1 MTRNLK
7 YLLLLLVAVLCGFLL
22 GNCSKEPQLDEVE
35 GVKIKVKTD
44 TLKVVD
50 TLKFYTPKPVKVFKI
65 RHDTLRI
72 AVAGDTLAT
81 ALPIESKVYKDS
93 LYTAYVSGYN
103 AQLDSIYIR
112 SPTTYITTNT
122 ERIITR
128 NKRFNIG
135 FIGGFGLGLK
145 SKSFEPFVGVG
156 VSYSLK

>member
-1 MTRNLK
+1 MTRDLK
-7 YLLLLLVAVLCGFLL
+7 YLLLLLTAVLCGFLL
-22 GNCSKEPQLDEVE
+22 GNCGKDPRLDEVE
-35 GVKIKVKTD
+35 RVKIKVKTD

-72 AVAGDTLAT
+72 AIAGDTLAA

-93 LYTAYVSGYN
+93 SYTAYISGYN

-122 ERIITR
+122 EKIITR
-128 NKRFNIG
+128 NKCFNIG
-135 FIGGFGLGLK
+135 VIGGFGLGLK
-145 SKSFEPFVGVG
+145 SKAFEPFVGVG

>member
-1 MTRNLK
+1 MTRDLK
-7 YLLLLLVAVLCGFLL
+7 YLLLLLIAVLCGFLL

-35 GVKIKVKTD
+35 GVKIKMKTD

-93 LYTAYVSGYN
+93 LYTAYISGYS

-135 FIGGFGLGLK
+135 LVGGVGIGLK
-145 SKSFEPFVGVG
+145 SKSFEPFIGVG

>member
-1 MTRNLK
+1 MTRDLK
-7 YLLLLLVAVLCGFLL
+7 YIFLLLVAVLLGVFL
-22 GNCSKEPQLDEVE
+22 GNCGE
-35 GVKIKVKTD
+35 GDLPSPNETERVKVQTD
-44 TLKVVD
+44 TIRVVD
-50 TLKFYTPKPVKVFKI
+50 TLKVSLPKPIKVFKI
-65 RHDTLRI
+65 RHDTLKI

-93 LYTAYVSGYN
+93 SYTAYISGYN

-112 SPTTYITTNT
+112 APTTYITTNT
-122 ERIITR
+122 EKIITR

-135 FIGGFGLGLK
+135 VICGAGIGLK

>member
-7 YLLLLLVAVLCGFLL
+7 YLLLLLVAVLLGVFL
-22 GNCSKEPQLDEVE
+22 GNCGE
-35 GVKIKVKTD
+35 GDLPTPNETERVKIQTD
-44 TLKVVD
+44 TIRVVD

-65 RHDTLRI
+65 RHDTLKI

-93 LYTAYVSGYN
+93 SYTAYISGYN

-112 SPTTYITTNT
+112 APTTYITTNT
-122 ERIITR
+122 EKIITR

-135 FIGGFGLGLK
+135 VIGGFGLGLK

>member
-22 GNCSKEPQLDEVE
+22 GNCGKDPQLDEVE
-35 GVKIKVKTD
+35 RVKIKVKTD

-81 ALPIESKVYKDS
+81 ALPIERKVYKDS
-93 LYTAYVSGYN
+93 LYTAYISGYN
-103 AQLDSIYIR
+103 AQLDSITIR
-112 SPTTYITTNT
+112 NPTTYITTNT

-135 FIGGFGLGLK
+135 VIGGFGLGLK

>member
-7 YLLLLLVAVLCGFLL
+7 YLLLLLVAVICGFLL
-22 GNCSKEPQLDEVE
+22 GNCGKDPQLDEVE
-35 GVKIKVKTD
+35 RVKIKVKTD

-65 RHDTLRI
+65 RHDTLKI
-72 AVAGDTLAT
+72 AIAGDTLAT
-81 ALPIESKVYKDS
+81 AMPIESKVYKDS
-93 LYTAYVSGYN
+93 LYTVYISGYN
-103 AQLDSIYIR
+103 AQLDSLHVYN
-112 SPTTYITTNT
+112 TTKVITTNT

-135 FIGGFGLGLK
+135 VIGGFGLGLK

>member
-7 YLLLLLVAVLCGFLL
+7 YLLLLLIAVLCGFLL
-22 GNCSKEPQLDEVE
+22 GNCGKEPQLDEVE
-35 GVKIKVKTD
+35 RVKVKVKTD

-65 RHDTLRI
+65 RHDTLKI
-72 AVAGDTLAT
+72 AVAGDTLAA

-93 LYTAYVSGYN
+93 SYTAYISGYN

-112 SPTTYITTNT
+112 SPTTYITTNI
-122 ERIITR
+122 EKMITR

-135 FIGGFGLGLK
+135 VIGGFGLGLK
-145 SKSFEPFVGVG
+145 SKAFEPFVGVG

>member
-7 YLLLLLVAVLCGFLL
+7 YLLLLLVAVLLGVFL
-22 GNCSKEPQLDEVE
+22 GNCGEDDSPTPNETER
-35 GVKIKVKTD
+35 VKIQTD
-44 TLKVVD
+44 TIRAVD

-72 AVAGDTLAT
+72 AIAGDTLAT
-81 ALPIESKVYKDS
+81 ALPVESKVYKDS
-93 LYTAYVSGYN
+93 SYTAYISGYN
-103 AQLDSIYIR
+103 AQLDSLHVYN
-112 SPTTYITTNT
+112 STKVITTNT

-135 FIGGFGLGLK
+135 VIGGVGIGLK

>member
-7 YLLLLLVAVLCGFLL
+7 YLLFLLVAVICGFLL
-22 GNCSKEPQLDEVE
+22 GNCGKELQLDEVE
-35 GVKIKVKTD
+35 RVKIKVKTD

-72 AVAGDTLAT
+72 AVAGDTLAA
-81 ALPIESKVYKDS
+81 ALPIASKVYKDS
-93 LYTAYVSGYN
+93 LYTAYISGYN
-103 AQLDSIYIR
+103 AQLDSITIR

-122 ERIITR
+122 EKIITR

-135 FIGGFGLGLK
+135 VIGGFGLGLK

>member
-1 MTRNLK
+1 MTRDLK
-7 YLLLLLVAVLCGFLL
+7 YLLLLLVAILCGFLL
-22 GNCSKEPQLDEVE
+22 GNCGKAPQLDEVE
-35 GVKIKVKTD
+35 RVKIKVKTD

-72 AVAGDTLAT
+72 AIAGDTLAT

-93 LYTAYVSGYN
+93 SYTAYISGYN

-112 SPTTYITTNT
+112 NPTTYITTNT
-122 ERIITR
+122 VKIITR

-135 FIGGFGLGLK
+135 VIGGFGLGLK
-145 SKSFEPFVGVG
+145 SKAFEPFVGVG
-156 VSYSLK
+156 VSYTLK

>member
-1 MTRNLK
+1 MTRDLK
-7 YLLLLLVAVLCGFLL
+7 YLLLLLIAVLCGFLL
-22 GNCSKEPQLDEVE
+22 GNCGKDPQLDEVE

-50 TLKFYTPKPVKVFKI
+50 TLKFYAPKPVKVFKI

-93 LYTAYVSGYN
+93 LYTAYISGYN

-122 ERIITR
+122 EKIITR

-135 FIGGFGLGLK
+135 VIGGFGLGLK
-145 SKSFEPFVGVG
+145 SKAFEPFVGVG

>member
-7 YLLLLLVAVLCGFLL
+7 YLLLLLIAVLCGFLL
-22 GNCSKEPQLDEVE
+22 GNCGKDSQLDEVE
-35 GVKIKVKTD
+35 RVKIKVKTD

-93 LYTAYVSGYN
+93 SYTAYISGYN

-122 ERIITR
+122 EKIITR

-135 FIGGFGLGLK
+135 VIGGFGLGLK
-145 SKSFEPFVGVG
+145 SKAFEPFLGVG

>member
-7 YLLLLLVAVLCGFLL
+7 YLLLLLVAVLLGVFL
-22 GNCSKEPQLDEVE
+22 GNCGKDPQLDEVE
-35 GVKIKVKTD
+35 RVKIKVKTD

-72 AVAGDTLAT
+72 AIAGDTLAT

-93 LYTAYVSGYN
+93 SYTAYISGYN

-135 FIGGFGLGLK
+135 VIGGFGLGLK

-156 VSYSLK
+156 VSYTLK

>member
-1 MTRNLK
+1 MTRDLK

-72 AVAGDTLAT
+72 AVAGDTLAA
-81 ALPIESKVYKDS
+81 ALPVESKVYKDS
-93 LYTAYVSGYN
+93 SYTAYISGYN

-112 SPTTYITTNT
+112 SPITYITTNT
-122 ERIITR
+122 EKIITR

-135 FIGGFGLGLK
+135 VIGGLGIGLK
-145 SKSFEPFVGVG
+145 SKAFEPFVGVG
-156 VSYSLK
+156 VSYTLK